1 MAKRPLKSGRLRWFF
16 LSCIIILLVAAVVAL
31 VAVLLYVFDV
41 ADTETAFIILCIALS
56 VAVAAG
62 VLSMLMGRTVL
73 KPLKR
78 LSEASRQIAA
88 GDFDLNLTYEGKISE
103 FRDTYDSFNVMAR
116 ELKGIETL
124 RSDFIAN
131 VSHEFKTPLST
142 IEGYAML
149 LQDQELSSEERADS
163 AQRIVDSAGRL
174 SALVSNILMLSKLEH
189 HTADV
194 EKSPFRLDEQIR
206 QVMVGLE
213 PIWGPKE
220 LQLELDLQPLRYE
233 GNESLLYHVWSNLIG
248 NAVKFSPAEGPLV
261 VTLRR
266 EGQQVVFS
274 VTDRGPGMSQDVQR
288 HIFDKFYQ
296 GDRSR
301 RQEGSGL
308 GLPLAK
314 RVVELCGGAISVE
327 SRPGQGSTFTVTL
340 PVQV

>member
-1 MAKRPLKSGRLRWFF
+1 M
-16 LSCIIILLVAAVVAL
+16 
-31 VAVLLYVFDV
+31 
-41 ADTETAFIILCIALS
+41 
-56 VAVAAG
+56 
-62 VLSMLMGRTVL
+62 
-73 KPLKR
+73 
-78 LSEASRQIAA
+78 
-88 GDFDLNLTYEGKISE
+88 
-103 FRDTYDSFNVMAR
+103 
-116 ELKGIETL
+116 
-124 RSDFIAN
+124 
-131 VSHEFKTPLST
+131 
-142 IEGYAML
+142 
-149 LQDQELSSEERADS
+149 
-163 AQRIVDSAGRL
+163 DSAGRL

-194 EKSPFRLDEQIR
+194 EKAHFRLDEQIR
-206 QVMVGLE
+206 QVRVGLE

-248 NAVKFSPAEGPLV
+248 NAVKFSPEEGPLT
-261 VTLRR
+261 VTLRQ

-340 PVQV
+340 PV

>member
-16 LSCIIILLVAAVVAL
+16 LSCIIVLLVASVVAL
-31 VAVLLYVFDV
+31 VAVMLYIFDV

-56 VAVAAG
+56 VAIVSG

-88 GDFDLNLTYEGKISE
+88 GEFDLNLTYEGKISE

-116 ELKGIETL
+116 ELSNIETL

-131 VSHEFKTPLST
+131 VSHEFKTPLT
-142 IEGYAML
+142 AIEGYAML
-149 LQDQELSSEERADS
+149 LQDHELSAEERADS
-163 AQRIVDSAGRL
+163 AQRILDSAGRL
-174 SALVSNILMLSKLEH
+174 SSLVSNILMLSKLEQQ
-189 HTADV
+189 TVGV
-194 EKSPFRLDEQIR
+194 EKAPFRLDEQIR

-213 PIWGPKE
+213 PVWGPKE
-220 LQLELDLQPLRYE
+220 LQLELEMPPLRYE
-233 GNESLLYHVWSNLIG
+233 GSESLLYHVWSNLIS
-248 NAVKFSPAEGPLV
+248 NAAKFSPPGEILT
-261 VTLRR
+261 VTLSQQGR
-266 EGQQVVFS
+266 EVVFS

-296 GDRSR
+296 GDHSR

-314 RVVELCGGAISVE
+314 RVVELCGGSISVQ
-327 SRPGQGSTFTVTL
+327 SRPGAGSTFTVTL
-340 PVQV
+340 PV